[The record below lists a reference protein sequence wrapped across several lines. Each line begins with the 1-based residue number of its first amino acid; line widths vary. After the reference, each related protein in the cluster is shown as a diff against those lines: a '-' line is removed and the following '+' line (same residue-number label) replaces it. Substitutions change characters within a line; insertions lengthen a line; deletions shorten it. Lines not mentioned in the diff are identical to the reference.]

1 MNIIKNTTVFALLL
15 TFLVAPLYTQAA
27 SVNFK
32 EFNNGKNAAKY
43 NDKGNMDIVEVI
55 TRIITFLLTFLAALA
70 VLIILVAGVMYIT
83 SGGDEGKVETAK
95 NWILYAII
103 GLIIALLGW
112 VIVNIVSGAV
122 VG

>member
-43 NDKGNMDIVEVI
+43 NDKGNTNIVEVI